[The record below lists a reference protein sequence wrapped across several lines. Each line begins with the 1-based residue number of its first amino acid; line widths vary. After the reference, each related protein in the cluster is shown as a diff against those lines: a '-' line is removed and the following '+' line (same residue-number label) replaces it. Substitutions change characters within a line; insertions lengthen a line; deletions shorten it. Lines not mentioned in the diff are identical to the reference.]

1 MCLARA
7 DRTISFLSW
16 QRGTMLGRMYSGK
29 TLASEL
35 GTCITSLESAVGVVI
50 FQFDS
55 SIDFKKE
62 LHYLL
67 VSNFP
72 PALTFKRN

>member
-35 GTCITSLESAVGVVI
+35 GTCFTSLEIEIGVVI
-50 FQFDS
+50 FQFQF
-55 SIDFKKE
+55 SIETLARIKE
-62 LHYLL
+62 
-67 VSNFP
+67 SF
-72 PALTFKRN
+72 A